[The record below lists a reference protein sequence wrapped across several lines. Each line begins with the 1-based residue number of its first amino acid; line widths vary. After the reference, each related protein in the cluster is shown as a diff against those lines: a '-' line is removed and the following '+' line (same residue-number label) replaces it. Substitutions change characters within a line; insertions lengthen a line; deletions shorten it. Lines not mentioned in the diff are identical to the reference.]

1 MKNLAYIICM
11 ISGIAAVSCTKAPDC
26 RELEVPE
33 IVSITSLPDIHSAVL
48 ISDLKQ
54 MPSGRLA
61 AGFYYGKDRI
71 NLKRVFTDITGR
83 NFKLTLNNLEES
95 TTYYF
100 KAFVSNGRNEIA
112 SGFESFLTGT
122 EPPAVEPEEPGEP
135 DTPEEPEEPSV
146 PDNPSEPETPS
157 DPVEPEEPEN
167 PGTPE
172 EPEEP
177 VDPEDPGTPDEPEEP
192 DDPEDPS
199 GPEEPDTPVEPEE
212 PEDPSEPVDPEEP
225 VEFSVTITGVSA
237 SLRDQILELTATLEG
252 DVSLVTECWFMVG
265 FDPSGLSRI
274 QGSKDG
280 NSFKAYLAGLDP
292 GTYYYQGVISNG
304 SETRQSELT
313 SYTINE

>member
-11 ISGIAAVSCTKAPDC
+11 ISCIAAVSCTKAPDC

-83 NFKLTLNNLEES
+83 NFKLTLNNLEEG

-122 EPPAVEPEEPGEP
+122 EPPAVEPEEPV
-135 DTPEEPEEPSV
+135 D
-146 PDNPSEPETPS
+146 
-157 DPVEPEEPEN
+157 PEEPEN

-177 VDPEDPGTPDEPEEP
+177 VDPEDPGTPDEP
-192 DDPEDPS
+192 DT
-199 GPEEPDTPVEPEE
+199 PEEPSEPVDPEE
-212 PEDPSEPVDPEEP
+212 PEDPENPGTPEEPEVPDTPDEPEEP

-265 FDPSGLSRI
+265 FDPTGLSRI

-304 SETRQSELT
+304 SETRQSELS

>member
-11 ISGIAAVSCTKAPDC
+11 ISCIAAVSCTKAPDC

-83 NFKLTLNNLEES
+83 NFKLTLNNLEEG

-177 VDPEDPGTPDEPEEP
+177 VDPEDPGTPDEP
-192 DDPEDPS
+192 
-199 GPEEPDTPVEPEE
+199 DTPEEPEE
-212 PEDPSEPVDPEEP
+212 PEEPSEPVDPEEP

-252 DVSLVTECWFMVG
+252 DVNLVTECWFMVG
-265 FDPSGLSRI
+265 FDPTGLSRI

-304 SETRQSELT
+304 SETRQSELS

>member
-11 ISGIAAVSCTKAPDC
+11 ISCIAAVSCTKAPDC

-83 NFKLTLNNLEES
+83 NFKLTLNNLEEG

-135 DTPEEPEEPSV
+135 DTPEEPEGPSV

-157 DPVEPEEPEN
+157 DPVEPEEPD
-167 PGTPE
+167 TPVE
-172 EPEEP
+172 PEDPEVPDTPDEPTEPEEP
-177 VDPEDPGTPDEPEEP
+177 KDPEN
-192 DDPEDPS
+192 
-199 GPEEPDTPVEPEE
+199 PDTPVEPEE
-212 PEDPSEPVDPEEP
+212 PSEPVEPEVPDTPDDPEEP

-265 FDPSGLSRI
+265 FDPTGLSRI

>member
-11 ISGIAAVSCTKAPDC
+11 ISCIAAVSCTKAPDC

-83 NFKLTLNNLEES
+83 NFKLTLNNLEEG

-146 PDNPSEPETPS
+146 PDNPSEPV
-157 DPVEPEEPEN
+157 DPEEPEEPEN

-172 EPEEP
+172 EPEVPDTPVEP
-177 VDPEDPGTPDEPEEP
+177 TEPEEP
-192 DDPEDPS
+192 EDPEN
-199 GPEEPDTPVEPEE
+199 PDTPVEPEE

-265 FDPSGLSRI
+265 FDPTGLSRI

>member
-11 ISGIAAVSCTKAPDC
+11 ISCIAAVSCTKAPDC

-83 NFKLTLNNLEES
+83 NFKLTLNNLEEG

-177 VDPEDPGTPDEPEEP
+177 VDPEDPGTPDEP
-192 DDPEDPS
+192 DTPE
-199 GPEEPDTPVEPEE
+199 GPEE
-212 PEDPSEPVDPEEP
+212 PSEPVDPEEP

-252 DVSLVTECWFMVG
+252 DVNLVTECWFMVG
-265 FDPSGLSRI
+265 FDPTGLSRI

>member
-11 ISGIAAVSCTKAPDC
+11 ISCIAAVSCTKAPDC

-83 NFKLTLNNLEES
+83 NFKLTLNNLEEG

-122 EPPAVEPEEPGEP
+122 EPAVEPE
-135 DTPEEPEEPSV
+135 
-146 PDNPSEPETPS
+146 EPETPS
-157 DPVEPEEPEN
+157 DPVEPDEPDTPVDPKEPSEPVDPEEPEN

-172 EPEEP
+172 EP
-177 VDPEDPGTPDEPEEP
+177 GTPD
-192 DDPEDPS
+192 
-199 GPEEPDTPVEPEE
+199 EPDTPVEPEE
-212 PEDPSEPVDPEEP
+212 PEVPEDPGTPDEPDTPEEPEVPDTPEEP

-265 FDPSGLSRI
+265 FDPTGLSRI

-304 SETRQSELT
+304 SETRQSELS

>member
-11 ISGIAAVSCTKAPDC
+11 ISCVATVSCTKAPDC

-48 ISDLKQ
+48 ISDLKK
-54 MPSGRLA
+54 MPSGRLS
-61 AGFYYGKDRI
+61 AGFYYGKDRV
-71 NLKRVFTDITGR
+71 NLKRVSTDITGR
-83 NFKLTLNNLEES
+83 NFKMTLNNLEEG

-122 EPPAVEPEEPGEP
+122 EPAVEPEEPETPSDPVEPDEP
-135 DTPEEPEEPSV
+135 DTPVEPE
-146 PDNPSEPETPS
+146 DPSE
-157 DPVEPEEPEN
+157 PVEPEEPEN
-167 PGTPE
+167 PGTP
-172 EPEEP
+172 
-177 VDPEDPGTPDEPEEP
+177 DE
-192 DDPEDPS
+192 
-199 GPEEPDTPVEPEE
+199 
-212 PEDPSEPVDPEEP
+212 PEEP
-225 VEFSVTITGVSA
+225 VEFSVTITGVSV

-252 DVSLVTECWFMVG
+252 DVSLVTDCWFMVG
-265 FDPSGLSRI
+265 FDPSGLSKI

-304 SETRQSELT
+304 SETRQSELS

>member
-11 ISGIAAVSCTKAPDC
+11 ISCVATVSCTKAPDC

-48 ISDLKQ
+48 ISDLKK
-54 MPSGRLA
+54 MPSGRLS
-61 AGFYYGKDRI
+61 AGFYYGKDRV
-71 NLKRVFTDITGR
+71 NLKRVSTDITGR
-83 NFKLTLNNLEES
+83 NFKMTLNNLEEG

-122 EPPAVEPEEPGEP
+122 EPAVEPE
-135 DTPEEPEEPSV
+135 
-146 PDNPSEPETPS
+146 EPETPS
-157 DPVEPEEPEN
+157 DPVEPDEPDTPVEPENPSEPVDPEEPEN

-172 EPEEP
+172 EPENP
-177 VDPEDPGTPDEPEEP
+177 GTPEDPEV
-192 DDPEDPS
+192 
-199 GPEEPDTPVEPEE
+199 PDTPEE
-212 PEDPSEPVDPEEP
+212 PEEP
-225 VEFSVTITGVSA
+225 VEFSVTITGVSV
-237 SLRDQILELTATLEG
+237 SLRDQMLELTATLEG
-252 DVSLVTECWFMVG
+252 DVSLVTDCWFMVG
-265 FDPSGLSRI
+265 FDPSGLSKI

-304 SETRQSELT
+304 SETRQSELS